1 MHNSLLGIETV
12 LNPGAEF
19 VLDAK
24 VTINKNPYQG
34 LKQGFIMPS
43 GKGENLLL
51 QLTRIPIRD

>member
-24 VTINKNPYQG
+24 VTINKNPY
-34 LKQGFIMPS
+34 
-43 GKGENLLL
+43 
-51 QLTRIPIRD
+51 